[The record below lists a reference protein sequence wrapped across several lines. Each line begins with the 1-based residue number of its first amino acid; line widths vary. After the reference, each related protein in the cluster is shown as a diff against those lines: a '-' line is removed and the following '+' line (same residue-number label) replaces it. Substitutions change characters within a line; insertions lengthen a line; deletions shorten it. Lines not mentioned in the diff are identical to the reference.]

1 MLGRRLCYHYTTE
14 AGHVPPPR
22 FERRSSDSKSDVIT
36 NYTMGEG
43 QLKDMSRASTDRRS
57 KPTLM
62 RTTLY
67 PRQVVYKVF
76 LNPFDCA
83 RMIGFPPIDEVQ
95 ISISLSR
102 FASSLPSMA

>member
-14 AGHVPPPR
+14 AGLVPPPR

-43 QLKDMSRASTDRRS
+43 QLKDMSRVSTDRKS

-62 RTTLY
+62 RTTLH
-67 PRQVVYKVF
+67 PRQVVYEVF
-76 LNPFDCA
+76 LNPKD
-83 RMIGFPPIDEVQ
+83 RSRITDFPSGYEIQ
-95 ISISLSR
+95 I
-102 FASSLPSMA
+102 